1 MFNLK
6 HSMVFKTLTIKGKV
20 YEKLIRAKHEGE
32 SFSDLLERLA
42 EKEQPDLMK
51 YFGSI
56 PMTDEEAEKR
66 LALYRRL
73 RKDSTASFWKRQ
85 ARMHDNP

>member
-20 YEKLIRAKHEGE
+20 YDKLARAKHEGE

-42 EKEQPDLMK
+42 DKEQPDLMK
-51 YFGSI
+51 YAGCLK
-56 PMTDEEAEKR
+56 MTDEEAEKR
-66 LALYRRL
+66 YALYRDIRQRMNESF
-73 RKDSTASFWKRQ
+73 RKVRGQ
-85 ARMHDNP
+85 PP

>member
-1 MFNLK
+1 MFNFK

-20 YEKLIRAKHEGE
+20 YEKLARAKRQGE
-32 SFSDLLERLA
+32 SFSGLLERLV

-51 YFGSI
+51 FAGSI

-66 LALYRRL
+66 KALYRGF
-73 RKDSTASFWKRQ
+73 RKEFTESLERRRKRWE
-85 ARMHDNP
+85 